1 MVSQRHDGDVH
12 CSERGDNRLEG
23 YNRKQQRDWPNL
35 LCDRAGQLSQVVP
48 VMRLLLVLFAWLA
61 CTPVFA
67 QSVLFG
73 AAGHFDQGG
82 PYSNISVSQ
91 QAQDLKNVF
100 GSTVVYRAVGEDQ
113 SVSAANTMLQQLQA
127 DGIEPIVMAATYPP
141 FASFANQTT
150 AYNWAYSNVSAYV
163 QGTPTAKYYE
173 IGNEW
178 TINGPTNT
186 WSGDGSLPGDWTN
199 QPYFL
204 RMVGAVAGAIAAI
217 RDNNPSAEIIGG
229 ADAGWRFLGLPVAL
243 AQNLGNYTGRDL
255 TWDYTCLHWYNDV
268 VSGNQMGM
276 PDNFNGG
283 MNAYQLLKGA
293 GKPLF
298 ITEFGSS
305 DGNNPANDPQAG
317 SDLTA
322 LMNNFLQHQATTS
335 TEPGVAGAIIYQ
347 MYQQPGAQTDY
358 ALYDYSGGLSGK
370 ITPQGQAVK
379 GWIAAHSSTSGGGG
393 GSGTGQPRPRR

>member
-1 MVSQRHDGDVH
+1 
-12 CSERGDNRLEG
+12 
-23 YNRKQQRDWPNL
+23 
-35 LCDRAGQLSQVVP
+35 
-48 VMRLLLVLFAWLA
+48 MRLLLVLFAWLSW
-61 CTPVFA
+61 TPAFA

-100 GSTVVYRAVGEDQ
+100 GSTVIYRAVGEDQ
-113 SVSAANTMLQQLQA
+113 SVSAANTTLQQLQA
-127 DGIEPIVMAATYPP
+127 AGIEPIVMVATYPP
-141 FASFANQTT
+141 FASFADQNT
-150 AYNWAYSNVSAYV
+150 AYNWAYSNVSAYA

-186 WSGDGSLPGDWTN
+186 WSGDGSLPGDWTT

-204 RMVGAVAGAIAAI
+204 RMVGAVAGAVAAI
-217 RDNNPSAEIIGG
+217 RDANPLAKIIGG
-229 ADAGWRFLGLPVAL
+229 ATNGWTDLGLPVAL
-243 AQNLGNYTGRDL
+243 AQNLGSYNGRNL
-255 TWDYTCLHWYNDV
+255 TWDYTCLHWYDGLGGDN
-268 VSGNQMGM
+268 MGM

-283 MNAYQLLKGA
+283 MNAYQLLDGA

-317 SDLTA
+317 LHLTA
-322 LMNNFLQHQATTS
+322 LMNNFLQHQATTA
-335 TEPGVAGAIIYQ
+335 TEPGVAGATIYE

-358 ALYDYSGGLSGK
+358 TLYDYAGGSRGT
-370 ITPQGQAVK
+370 IAPQGKAVK
-379 GWIAAHSSTSGGGG
+379 SWIAAHSSTS
-393 GSGTGQPRPRR
+393 PAD

>member
-1 MVSQRHDGDVH
+1 
-12 CSERGDNRLEG
+12 
-23 YNRKQQRDWPNL
+23 
-35 LCDRAGQLSQVVP
+35 
-48 VMRLLLVLFAWLA
+48 MRLLLVLFAWLA
-61 CTPVFA
+61 WTPAFA
-67 QSVLFG
+67 RSVLFG

-91 QAQDLKNVF
+91 QAQDLRNVF
-100 GSTVVYRAVGEDQ
+100 GSTVIYRAVGEDQ
-113 SVSAANTMLQQLQA
+113 SVSAAKTTLQQLQA
-127 DGIEPIVMAATYPP
+127 AGIEPIVMVATYPP
-141 FASFANQTT
+141 FASFANQNT
-150 AYNWAYSNVSAYV
+150 AYNWAYSSVSGYV

-178 TINGPTNT
+178 TINSPTNT
-186 WSGDGSLPGDWTN
+186 YSGNGSQPGNWSG

-243 AQNLGNYTGRDL
+243 AQNLGNYNGRDL
-255 TWDYTCLHWYNDV
+255 TWDYTCLHWYNDA

-283 MNAYQLLKGA
+283 MNAYTLLKDA

-298 ITEFGSS
+298 VTEFGSS
-305 DGNNPANDPQAG
+305 DGNRSANYPQAG
-317 SDLTA
+317 LNLTM
-322 LMNNFLQHQATTS
+322 LMNNFLQHRVATA

-347 MYQQPGAQTDY
+347 MYQQPGEQTDY

-379 GWIAAHSSTSGGGG
+379 SWIAAHSSTSPGGGE
-393 GSGTGQPRPRR
+393 SGTDLPR